1 MFLSTMLMKLQEAAG
16 VYRVFENSKYQA
28 DNVTYG
34 NLLAEAG
41 YTKSFYI
48 EPSIDSKFKTTE
60 VMPVL
65 EKFAIPKDSTIIIYT
80 SYQKPES
87 FCSF

>member
-1 MFLSTMLMKLQEAAG
+1 MLHM
-16 VYRVFENSKYQA
+16 VIYS
-28 DNVTYG
+28 
-34 NLLAEAG
+34 EAG

-65 EKFAIPKDSTIIIYT
+65 EKFAIPKDTITIYT
-80 SYQKPES
+80 APETS
-87 FCSF
+87 V

>member
-1 MFLSTMLMKLQEAAG
+1 MKLQEAAG

-65 EKFAIPKDSTIIIYT
+65 EKFAIPKDTITIYT
-80 SYQKPES
+80 APETS
-87 FCSF
+87 VSSLLAFAGL